1 MRNLILSLIFL
12 GIAGYAAKI
21 LYEKFEYS
29 DSGFLEKTYSYPD
42 EIVIVNQN
50 GSEIQITLLGRNSNY
65 LEFTNKNGQKFVYP
79 IRSLSE
85 QSQALIIKY
94 PNNGIENISAYLSS
108 GSIEIND
115 AYIIQLED
123 EIRKIKAE
131 IRQLEDKA
139 NATRSQTELRT
150 IERKID
156 ELREEIAEL
165 ESKIASRQ

>member
-1 MRNLILSLIFL
+1 MRNLVISLIFL

-21 LYEKFEYS
+21 LYEKFEHS
-29 DSGFLEKTYSYPD
+29 NSGLMEKTYSYPD
-42 EIVIVNQN
+42 EIAIENQN

-65 LEFTNKNGQKFVYP
+65 LELANKDGKKFVYP

-94 PNNGIENISAYLSS
+94 PNNGIEDISAYLSS
-108 GSIEIND
+108 GSVEIND
-115 AYIIQLED
+115 VYIIQLED

-131 IRQLEDKA
+131 IKRLEDKA

-165 ESKIASRQ
+165 ENKIASRQ